1 VILNDDDLRKWSDQ
15 IGVRLD
21 EQVEMATEAARR
33 GGVSPKFTAE
43 MIGQIRAYR
52 VCLDMLWHLSGH
64 QLGRLLDPCD
74 PRLIELRRHVFPTA
88 GELP

>member
-1 VILNDDDLRKWSDQ
+1 MNGDDLQRWSDQ

-21 EQVEMATEAARR
+21 EQIEMAREATQL
-33 GGVSPKFTAE
+33 GGVSPKFMAE

-52 VCLDMLWHLSGH
+52 VALDMLYHLSSRK
-64 QLGRLLDPCD
+64 LGRLLDPCD
-74 PRLIELRRHVFPTA
+74 PQMTKLREHVFPTA